1 MSQLLPSMPPRGR
14 WRASLARHLLPGNC
28 PFRASVH
35 PSGKFVYVANRTGE
49 SYLVSAYI
57 VNAVTGA
64 LTSVA
69 GSPFAMDGAG
79 ITVDPSGR
87 FAYVERPGIVS
98 VYAIDA
104 VTGALTAIPGAQFA
118 VVDRAGE
125 MAVIRIA
132 Q

>member
-1 MSQLLPSMPPRGR
+1 MV
-14 WRASLARHLLPGNC
+14 A
-28 PFRASVH
+28 VH
-35 PSGKFVYVANRTGE
+35 PSGKFVYVANRTGAF
-49 SYLVSAYI
+49 YLVSAYI
-57 VNAVTGA
+57 VNAATGA

-69 GSPFAMDGAG
+69 GSPFAVDGVG

-87 FAYVERPGIVS
+87 FAYVERPGVVS